1 VRIYDRNGTWV
12 TTLHPGA
19 DLTEAN
25 LAHDI
30 RAALAAEGDE

>member
-1 VRIYDRNGTWV
+1 LAFPCKWIA
-12 TTLHPGA
+12 TLHAGA

-30 RAALAAEGDE
+30 GIALRG